1 MRFNECLVEWLRRTA
16 DFEPEVLRN
25 PPTDHSGID
34 MARVFAELREAMA
47 ARRLPFEV
55 VVDSRLALLEFSTLE
70 MWRDLSDHWGE
81 LADSSVIS
89 HLLADRETPY
99 VDAVPEPPLADA
111 DESTLTLPLPADGSQ
126 MKAVKWAGAG
136 RSFVLQGPPG
146 TGKSQTIAN
155 IIADAV
161 ANGRRVL
168 FVAEK
173 EAVVDVVARRLSA
186 VGLAERCLDLRSKE
200 QTTRGVRTHLTK
212 SLHRGNGT
220 SAALASMRARHRDLV
235 GILAEHPRIVRSEG
249 ASPTVDAELRRRQV
263 SAYRIASRDLRQA
276 LRDGSNGTST
286 ARSHEWRAEDDL
298 SALRREL
305 RIARV
310 DGIRDLVAEHTDAI
324 LALTPC
330 LLMSPAT
337 VARYLPARAGLFDL
351 VIFDE
356 ASQIKVPDALG
367 SMGRA
372 RSVVIVGDPQQMPPS
387 DLFAAESGQ
396 KEDDDAEQESILREA
411 VRVGLPTLPL
421 TWHYRSRSEGLV
433 AFSNERYYEG
443 RLASFPTTP
452 DSQADSG
459 VEFRRV
465 HGRYEAGRSKR
476 RVNLIEAHAVVDEV
490 QRMLTHDAEVSLGVV
505 TFNDAQRDAILD
517 KLEAETSPEVVRAAL
532 RREVEPLFVKNLEHV
547 QGDERDH
554 ILFSLTYAVGDD
566 GRLPMNFGRLT
577 RVGGERRLNVAIT
590 RARVR
595 NTLFCSFDPAD
606 IDRSSRVSLGP
617 AHLRDYLLAAQT
629 ADGAV
634 ETDEGTGG
642 VSRELIEQ
650 LRDAGLEVRANVGL
664 SSFRVDLAVRRPGR
678 PWLAVQL
685 DDQAWA
691 QRATVADRDDI
702 PYAVLEE
709 HMGWAG
715 VYQLYRSEWERD
727 PLAVVGKL
735 RVLADIVGGESA
747 IASEFS
753 APQGGRLAVDAP
765 VAAAEAQAAAVASLS
780 GVGALVVTPFVP
792 ADDGVRGDRSVL
804 ARLPEPDA
812 VREIGEQWRDVVAT
826 EGPILLERAAY
837 VVAHRFGWRRLHEAR
852 REALFAS
859 VPSDLRRT
867 MLVGD
872 TYLWSAE
879 VDPSA
884 YRGIRGG
891 PRADRKISEIAP
903 EERAN
908 AVRLVLAESGGRCD
922 EDDLIR
928 GVKEVFG
935 FGKLGPVLRTGIV
948 SVIESMA
955 IADDIQRGDEGVCAE
970 SIVGPEGGSS
980 GGFHGEASM
989 RPYRFSSPL

>member
-81 LADSSVIS
+81 LADNSVIS

-173 EAVVDVVARRLSA
+173 EAAVDVVARRLSA

-443 RLASFPTTP
+443 RLASFPTPP

-490 QRMLTHDAEVSLGVV
+490 QRMLTRHPEVSLGVV
-505 TFNDAQRDAILD
+505 TFNDAQRDVILD

-595 NTLFCSFDPAD
+595 NTFFCSFDPAD

-634 ETDEGTGG
+634 ETDEGTEG
-642 VSRELIEQ
+642 VSRELVEQ
-650 LRDAGLEVRANVGL
+650 LRDAGLEVRANVGH

-765 VAAAEAQAAAVASLS
+765 VAAAEAQAAGFGMSKRRGSNGGRRYLPARAECKVVLVASEGEVTEKQYLSWLQKRVSGIKFDVRFSEPNPPDVVELAVAVRKRGPSS
-780 GVGALVVTPFVP
+780 GR
-792 ADDGVRGDRSVL
+792 DRGDRKDQYDDVWCFMDIDTHPRLEVAMRVAEKEKLHVALSGLCFETWLLMHLKDQTRPYNEPADEKKAWIEATGGKECNGGRLDKL
-804 ARLPEPDA
+804 ADGLSDA
-812 VREIGEQWRDVVAT
+812 
-826 EGPILLERAAY
+826 
-837 VVAHRFGWRRLHEAR
+837 
-852 REALFAS
+852 
-859 VPSDLRRT
+859 LRRAESQRRQHDRAGRNRLKRNPSSDVDRFIKAVAD
-867 MLVGD
+867 LVGV
-872 TYLWSAE
+872 E
-879 VDPSA
+879 
-884 YRGIRGG
+884 
-891 PRADRKISEIAP
+891 P
-903 EERAN
+903 ELLYN
-908 AVRLVLAESGGRCD
+908 
-922 EDDLIR
+922 
-928 GVKEVFG
+928 VK
-935 FGKLGPVLRTGIV
+935 
-948 SVIESMA
+948 
-955 IADDIQRGDEGVCAE
+955 
-970 SIVGPEGGSS
+970 
-980 GGFHGEASM
+980 
-989 RPYRFSSPL
+989 